1 MSWGSECVTTLHHH
15 KLKIF
20 QPAPLKIKRME
31 EIENCYDS
39 ETLQLPIQIQLHTKA
54 VTNDSLREFLVHLKR

>member
-1 MSWGSECVTTLHHH
+1 
-15 KLKIF
+15 
-20 QPAPLKIKRME
+20 ME

-39 ETLQLPIQIQLHTKA
+39 ETLQLPIQVQLHTKA